1 MESVVAER
9 ISYLVEEHDLLP
21 KHHYGARCMEIQR
34 QHGELIMQSNCTGS
48 AERQRDQ
55 FPGLMS
61 LVNSFQVAASRG
73 TASKTPVILPPEL
86 QERILD
92 FVNYDTW
99 KTCLVV
105 SREFRSYCL
114 R

>member
-48 AERQRDQ
+48 AERLRDQ

-61 LVNSFQVAASRG
+61 LVNFFEVAASRRA
-73 TASKTPVILPPEL
+73 ASGRQSFSRSSTPSKSARAEAQPPRR
-86 QERILD
+86 QS
-92 FVNYDTW
+92 F
-99 KTCLVV
+99 
-105 SREFRSYCL
+105 SRLNCKNEF
-114 R
+114 